1 MISSR
6 ESCVTRYG
14 AMVSSSRDLKVLVLH
29 TLPPAEC
36 GSGRSP
42 EEFALTEG
50 AEHVAS
56 VLEHASVAC
65 VLGEAAEIVTL
76 VEAQRP
82 DVVFNLCEA
91 PLGRP
96 GLESHAAALLE
107 WMGIAFTGSGSET
120 LALCRRKPWMNAV
133 LAAHGVA
140 VPRAGVFPAI
150 VKPADEDG
158 SAGISADS
166 VCADGDA
173 VERARARCPGPVVI
187 EEFAPGREFAVS
199 LWGRTAPEYVSIG
212 ETLFQN
218 GLRLNTYAAKWDSE
232 SAEFADSPLDYTTE
246 MEPSLREHIV
256 AAARGAWHAAGAR
269 GYLRIDIRCNTQ
281 GIPVVLDVNPN
292 PAVGPG
298 IGICRAVEEAG
309 WTWECFVRRQVEW
322 AYDR

>member
-1 MISSR
+1 MKI
-6 ESCVTRYG
+6 
-14 AMVSSSRDLKVLVLH
+14 LVLH

-36 GSGRSP
+36 GSGRWP
-42 EEFALTEG
+42 EEFALNEA

-56 VLEHASVAC
+56 VLEHAVVAG
-65 VLGEAAEIVTL
+65 VRGEAAEILSL

-91 PLGRP
+91 PLGKP
-96 GLESHAAALLE
+96 GLEAHAAALFE
-107 WMGIAFTGSGSET
+107 WMGITFTGSGSET

-158 SAGISADS
+158 SAGIHADS
-166 VCADGDA
+166 VCEDADA
-173 VERARARCPGPVVI
+173 VERARARWPGPVVV
-187 EEFAPGREFAVS
+187 EEFVEGREFAVS
-199 LWGRTAPEYVSIG
+199 LWGGTTPEYVSIG
-212 ETLFQN
+212 ETLFRN

-246 MEPSLREHIV
+246 VESSLRERVV

-269 GYLRIDIRCNTQ
+269 GYLRIDIRCNAQ
-281 GIPVVLDVNPN
+281 RIPVVLDVNPN
-292 PAVGPG
+292 PAIGPG

-322 AYDR
+322 ACDR